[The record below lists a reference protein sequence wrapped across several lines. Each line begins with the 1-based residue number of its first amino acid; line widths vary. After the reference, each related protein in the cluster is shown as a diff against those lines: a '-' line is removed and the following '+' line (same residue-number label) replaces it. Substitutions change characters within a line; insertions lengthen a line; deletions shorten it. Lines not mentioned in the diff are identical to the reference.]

1 MRQVNRKSKQYISDR
16 FLMFHLLQN
25 FAFYCVLFIVP
36 TVSVG
41 GCQQGISPTSYIA
54 LGTFMLIVMIID
66 TVNLRQHI
74 IKEKMKLELKN
85 FYGSNKQRQYMIEL
99 FSIYFEALFELLLT
113 QLNIFDLFTDYA
125 VFTMLK

>member
-1 MRQVNRKSKQYISDR
+1 
-16 FLMFHLLQN
+16 
-25 FAFYCVLFIVP
+25 
-36 TVSVG
+36 
-41 GCQQGISPTSYIA
+41 
-54 LGTFMLIVMIID
+54 MLIVMIID
-66 TVNLRQHI
+66 SVNLRQHI

-85 FYGSNKQRQYMIEL
+85 YYGSNKQRQYMIEL